1 MEAAQEGRG
10 DDEPTREPA
19 QHAQT
24 TNSHAGQA
32 PPQPPEP
39 RDPAEPLS
47 EAPRGLAPK
56 FATLPAALMELVAAG
71 IVTVHM
77 RGVESAEPLVYVIAF
92 VLALFFL
99 ALQHSF
105 AANRRRLGLCVSL
118 GLGLPLSAALCLAL
132 WDHYTARLVW
142 VGGGFAQTQESPIIL
157 FAIFCVVIGWLAL
170 PLWAAADLAWRAL
183 QRRTPTSN
191 A

>member
-1 MEAAQEGRG
+1 MAAQEGMG
-10 DDEPTREPA
+10 VDGPTREPD
-19 QHAQT
+19 QHAQA

-32 PPQPPEP
+32 PPQPSALPT
-39 RDPAEPLS
+39 PADPLS
-47 EAPRGLAPK
+47 EGPRGIAPK
-56 FATLPAALMELVAAG
+56 FATLPAALMELVAAV

-92 VLALFFL
+92 VLTLFFL

-118 GLGLPLSAALCLAL
+118 GLGLPLSAALCLSL
-132 WDHYTARLVW
+132 WDHYTARVVW
-142 VGGGFAQTQESPIIL
+142 VGGGFAQTQEAPIIL
-157 FAIFCVVIGWLAL
+157 FTIFCVVFGWLAL
-170 PLWAAADLAWRAL
+170 PLWAAADLVWRAL
-183 QRRTPTSN
+183 QRRTPTST

>member
-1 MEAAQEGRG
+1 MAAQEGMG
-10 DDEPTREPA
+10 VDGPTREPA
-19 QHAQT
+19 QRAQT
-24 TNSHAGQA
+24 TNSHADQA
-32 PPQPPEP
+32 PSHPSAPRPPA
-39 RDPAEPLS
+39 DPLPEG
-47 EAPRGLAPK
+47 PRGLAPK
-56 FATLPAALMELVAAG
+56 FATLPAALMELVAAV

-77 RGVESAEPLVYVIAF
+77 RGVESAEPLVYVVAF

-142 VGGGFAQTQESPIIL
+142 VGGGFVQTQEAPIIL
-157 FAIFCVVIGWLAL
+157 FAIFCVVVGWLAL

-183 QRRTPTSN
+183 RRRSPTST